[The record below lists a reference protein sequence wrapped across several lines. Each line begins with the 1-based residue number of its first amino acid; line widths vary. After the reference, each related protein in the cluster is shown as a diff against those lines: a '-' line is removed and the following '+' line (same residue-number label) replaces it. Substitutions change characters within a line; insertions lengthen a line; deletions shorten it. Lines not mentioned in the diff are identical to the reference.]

1 MVLRK
6 AQEEMK
12 RWADR
17 GQREV
22 EEWDKVMLSTKN
34 LIFNKRLVKV
44 LMEILVEL
52 YMIEKVVL
60 KNIVKLKLLAAMRI
74 YQVVNVSRVVRYR
87 ELIKE

>member
-34 LIFNKRLVKV
+34 LVFKKRLVKK

-60 KNIVKLKLLAAMRI
+60 
-74 YQVVNVSRVVRYR
+74 NVIAQGCGQT
-87 ELIKE
+87 LD

>member
-60 KNIVKLKLLAAMRI
+60 KNIVKLKLLATMRI

>member
-1 MVLRK
+1 VVLRK

-34 LIFNKRLVKV
+34 LIFNKRLVKA

>member
-1 MVLRK
+1 
-6 AQEEMK
+6 MK